1 MFFAMKK
8 AQRRRRKI
16 NIERND
22 KKKVRRWCLSHT
34 NDEKKK
40 NLEGVKKN
48 VQKQI
53 ERKKMCKSL
62 WKTSNG
68 KLWDNFLAK
77 LPSSLVNGGERL
89 NK

>member
-34 NDEKKK
+34 NDEKEKK
-40 NLEGVKKN
+40 SWRSEEKRAQINWKEKN
-48 VQKQI
+48 VQIALKNI
-53 ERKKMCKSL
+53 K
-62 WKTSNG
+62 W
-68 KLWDNFLAK
+68 
-77 LPSSLVNGGERL
+77 
-89 NK
+89 